1 MRIIKTVPEIS
12 VRIIETVTEI
22 AVKIVKT
29 GRDFSKTYQNSNKK
43 C

>member
-1 MRIIKTVPEIS
+1 VRIIKTVPEIS